1 MGVKEK
7 LLLLGVLLAIAV
19 AFLGHNYWP
28 CVVAVLQRLVAV
40 AFAGAAR
47 F

>member
-1 MGVKEK
+1 MSIKEK

-19 AFLGHNYWP
+19 AFLSHNYWP

-40 AFAGAAR
+40 GFLGAAHL
-47 F
+47 

>member
-28 CVVAVLQRLVAV
+28 CVVAVLQRFV
-40 AFAGAAR
+40 AFAFVGTR